1 MDRYSTDQGQ
11 VRPIGREEVAALV
24 EAGAVLVD
32 VMPADEFAE
41 SHLPGAV
48 NIPLAE
54 LAAAAPRRLSLDRP
68 VVVYC
73 YDSL

>member
-1 MDRYSTDQGQ
+1 MHGYSTGQGP
-11 VRPIGREEVAALV
+11 VRPIGRDEVAELAA
-24 EAGAVLVD
+24 AGAAVID

-48 NIPLAE
+48 NIPLVD
-54 LAAAAPRRLSLDRP
+54 LAVEAPRRLSLDRP